1 MLVIPTE
8 LKITYFILFG
18 ITILLVGFVLYI
30 LMIYSKK
37 QQLLL
42 KEKQLNDAKLQN
54 QKLEK
59 ELAIQ
64 KSLQSERDR
73 ISGDMHDELGAG
85 ISAIKLQSEILKQQI
100 DKNKLQQEDIN
111 EIIRISDDM
120 KNAMREMLW
129 SLNSKNDL
137 LINFATHCQLYIEN
151 YLAKAQ
157 IQTVFTIEIAK
168 ENNYKI
174 PSDNRRTLMMV
185 IKEACHNIV
194 KHSQATEVKILAQ
207 ATDKQFTLKIFDN
220 GVGFQPQFLNDG
232 YGLSTMQSRISSIG
246 GKFIIT
252 SNSAGT
258 LIDISIP
265 I

>member
-1 MLVIPTE
+1 MLVVPTE

-18 ITILLVGFVLYI
+18 ITILLVGFVLFI

-54 QKLEK
+54 QKLEI

-120 KNAMREMLW
+120 NNAMREMLW

-137 LINFATHCQLYIEN
+137 LINFAAHCQLYIEN
-151 YLAKAQ
+151 YLSKAQ
-157 IQTVFTIEIAK
+157 IETVFTIEIAK
-168 ENNYKI
+168 ENNYKL
-174 PSDNRRTLMMV
+174 SSENRRTLMMV
-185 IKEACHNIV
+185 IKEACHNII
-194 KHSQATEVKILAQ
+194 KHSQATKVIIKMETNKQLLLISIL
-207 ATDKQFTLKIFDN
+207 DN
-220 GVGFQPQFLNDG
+220 GVGFDQTIQNDG
-232 YGLSTMQSRISSIG
+232 YGLSTMQSRISGIG
-246 GKFIIT
+246 GRFLISPN
-252 SNSAGT
+252 SNGT
-258 LIDISIP
+258 LIEISIP
-265 I
+265 M